1 MNRDVLV
8 KILGSLSD
16 DKLIQAMSVIGI
28 KPADIGFD
36 PMQGMAADDSGSAI
50 VPWNERQVPYS
61 GGTDRPTLSDKQW
74 AMDEL
79 GNTPVEPTKGDGVLG
94 MPNNPYLQTGGT

>member
-1 MNRDVLV
+1 MDRNVLV

-36 PMQGMAADDSGSAI
+36 PMQGMAADESGSEI
-50 VPWNERQVPYS
+50 VPWNDRTVPYS
-61 GGTDRPTLSDKQW
+61 GGADRPSLADKQW

-79 GNTPVEPTKGDGVLG
+79 GNQEVLPSKGDQVLG